1 MDERPDSEVDG
12 QTITQCN
19 NAQTQGYRRVAGG
32 RPAQFTNSTAPS
44 TGRAGRSFRPRTG
57 RLSPTKRRA
66 LAETLPRYL
75 VEPQINL
82 NATNVFGRMA
92 PVFVDIGFGMGDSTL
107 ALAAERPDANI
118 YAIDVHVD
126 GHANLALAL
135 KEGGIANVRIVA
147 CDAHEAMMWMIPAE
161 TVTEVHIWFP
171 DPWQKVA
178 QKARR
183 LVAPD
188 FLTVVASTLIEGG
201 VVRMATDWQPYADQ
215 MLTSI
220 DEVDALTNPNSSPGW
235 APRHTGRPITSYEQ
249 KGLDARRT
257 IRDLVAIRR

>member
-1 MDERPDSEVDG
+1 M
-12 QTITQCN
+12 
-19 NAQTQGYRRVAGG
+19 
-32 RPAQFTNSTAPS
+32 
-44 TGRAGRSFRPRTG
+44 
-57 RLSPTKRRA
+57 
-66 LAETLPRYL
+66 

-82 NATNVFGRMA
+82 DAASVFGRKS

-107 ALAAERPDANI
+107 ALAVERPDANI

-126 GHANLALAL
+126 GHATLAVAL
-135 KEGGIANVRIVA
+135 DAHGISNVRIVA
-147 CDAHEAMMWMIPAE
+147 CDAHEAMMWMIPAD

-188 FLTVVASTLIEGG
+188 FLTVVASTLVEGG

-215 MLTSI
+215 MLESI
-220 DEVDALTNPNSSPGW
+220 DEVDALRNPNSSPGW
-235 APRHTGRPITSYEQ
+235 APRHAGRPITSYEQ

-257 IRDLVAIRR
+257 IRDVVALKTSRDAYS